1 MSPSLPKKLP
11 LENKQVINN
20 KPASIKEQVEDSKT
34 ESVQKP
40 HLTQDQIIKQKYS
53 EIFNTKR
60 VCTEKC
66 KSAFCNQEDDMWVL
80 CDICE
85 EWYHF
90 QCVGID
96 RNTFQSGSEWFCY
109 TCSV

>member
-1 MSPSLPKKLP
+1 MD
-11 LENKQVINN
+11 KQLVKN
-20 KPASIKEQVEDSKT
+20 KPAIKEKWEDSQK
-34 ESVQKP
+34 ELVPKP
-40 HLTQDQIIKQKYS
+40 HQTQGQIMKQKYS
-53 EIFNTKR
+53 EIFRSEKR

-85 EWYHF
+85 EWYHY

-96 RNTFQSGSEWFCY
+96 QNTFQSDSEWFCY